1 MGFLD
6 ALGDIADAA
15 NKAADAGKEDCVVC
29 GTSTAD
35 RDEVTGIPACNN
47 CKEALGQ
54 KFTET
59 TSIEVST
66 LAPSGNYSVVSPVSV
81 LGSGKVY
88 QNAFNA
94 VTFKLKGAAVDVG
107 AKKICG
113 TQYQFRTALSSAGNQ
128 VIEIMAFGTAIK

>member
-6 ALGDIADAA
+6 DLAGAA
-15 NKAADAGKEDCVVC
+15 MKAADAGVEDCVVC
-29 GTSTAD
+29 GKGTSD
-35 RDEVTGIPACNN
+35 RDEVTGIPACNK
-47 CKEALGQ
+47 CKDELGQ

-66 LAPSGNYSVVSPVSV
+66 LAPSGSYSVVSPVSV

-113 TQYQFRTALSSAGNQ
+113 TQYQFRIARSSAGNQ